1 MKVFETH
8 SDRRARKEQDIETL
22 STLKEAG
29 SNFKKEH
36 YLEHYF
42 IVDTIEIAEK
52 IADVLHVKGY
62 DIYEPSEQLSDGGL
76 SYYVFIVGKNCI
88 PTKEHVW
95 EETKHMAELALLY
108 SGTCNSYDGWET
120 QVVE

>member
-1 MKVFETH
+1 MK
-8 SDRRARKEQDIETL
+8 K
-22 STLKEAG
+22 AG
-29 SNFKKEH
+29 SNLTNVH

-42 IVDTIEIAEK
+42 LVDTIEIAEK

-62 DIYEPSEQLSDGGL
+62 DIYKPSEQISEDGL

-88 PTKEHVW
+88 PTKENVCK
-95 EETKHMAELALLY
+95 ETKHMAELAVLY

>member
-1 MKVFETH
+1 MLETIH
-8 SDRRARKEQDIETL
+8 EKQEREKQDIETL
-22 STLKEAG
+22 TALKKAG
-29 SNFKKEH
+29 SNLAKAH

-42 IVDTIEIAEK
+42 LVDTIEIAEK

-76 SYYVFIVGKNCI
+76 SYYVFIVGKACI

-120 QVVE
+120 QVIE

>member
-1 MKVFETH
+1 MLETVH
-8 SDRRARKEQDIETL
+8 ERQEREKQDIETL
-22 STLKEAG
+22 IALKKAG
-29 SNFKKEH
+29 SNLSKVH

-42 IVDTIEIAEK
+42 LVDTIEIAEK

-62 DIYEPSEQLSDGGL
+62 DIYKPSEQISEDGL

-88 PTKEHVW
+88 PTKENVW
-95 EETKHMAELALLY
+95 KETKHMAELAVLY

-120 QVVE
+120 QIVE